1 MNKKIPEIITYLR
14 TPQAIRERSNRIFNL
29 ACQDQLNNFRV
40 DLTQL
45 DKCADYVIDVTLEQ
59 YPKLDIPFHSRWQ
72 HFQVGDVPRLAE
84 LDQMLAGL
92 KPVEKAKVK
101 FDLAIISV
109 LLDAGAGANW
119 QYTEPETG
127 LIFSRS
133 EGLAVC
139 SFRLFCQGFFSSNP
153 DFPWQA
159 DTRGLSQIDVQT
171 LVQGFQVGPEN
182 PLVGLEGRLELLQRL
197 GQVLNQDSQLFGI
210 DSPRPGNMVDYLLH
224 NQAIEEGRR
233 QKEEG
238 RRQKAEGRRKNCLS
252 IQNPNNFQNLVDGGV
267 LNPPQNRK
275 DKEVIQ
281 ATSVLN
287 AVLEGL
293 GDIWPGRSTISGINL
308 GDVWPH
314 SLLKTDCLG
323 DEYIPFHKLSQWL
336 TYSLLEPLQELGLK
350 ITGLDDLTGLAE
362 YRNGGLFIDMGLIQI
377 KNPLVLQQQHLPG
390 SEIIVEWRALTISL
404 LDKVAQ
410 VIQEKLNL
418 NSSEL
423 PLVKILQGGT
433 WTAGRKIAKE
443 LRKDGA
449 PPIKIKSD
457 GTVF

>member
-1 MNKKIPEIITYLR
+1 MNKKIPEVITYLR
-14 TPQAIRERSNRIFNL
+14 TAQAIRERCDSIFNL
-29 ACQDQLNNFRV
+29 ACQDQLNNFQV

-45 DKCADYVIDVTLEQ
+45 DKCANYVINIIYAQ
-59 YPKLDIPFHSRWQ
+59 YPKLNIPLHSRWR

-92 KPVEKAKVK
+92 TPVEKAKVK

-171 LVQGFQVGPEN
+171 LTQGFQVSPEN

-197 GQVLNQDSQLFGI
+197 GQVLNQDSHLFGI
-210 DSPRPGNMVDYLLH
+210 DSPRSGNMVDYLLQ
-224 NQAIEEGRR
+224 NQAN
-233 QKEEG
+233 KEAI
-238 RRQKAEGRRKNCLS
+238 K
-252 IQNPNNFQNLVDGGV
+252 
-267 LNPPQNRK
+267 
-275 DKEVIQ
+275 

-314 SLLKTDCLG
+314 SLLKSDRLG

-336 TYSLLEPLQELGLK
+336 TYSLLEPLQELSLK
-350 ITGLDDLTGLAE
+350 IIGLDDLTGLAE
-362 YRNGGLFIDMGLIQI
+362 YRNGGLFIDMELIKI
-377 KNPLVLQQQHLPG
+377 KNPLILQQQHLPG

-418 NSSEL
+418 NTSEL
-423 PLVKILQGGT
+423 PLVKVLQGGT
-433 WTAGRKIAKE
+433 WTAGRKIATE

>member
-1 MNKKIPEIITYLR
+1 MKKNLQTVIAYLK
-14 TPQAIRERSNRIFNL
+14 TPQAIRERCARIFNL
-29 ACQDQLNNFRV
+29 PCQDQLHNFGIN
-40 DLTQL
+40 LTQL
-45 DKCADYVIDVTLEQ
+45 DQCADYVIDTIYEH
-59 YPKLDIPFHSRWQ
+59 YPALDIPFHSRWR

-92 KPVEKAKVK
+92 TPREKAKVK

-109 LLDAGAGANW
+109 LLDAGAGTNW
-119 QYTEPETG
+119 QYREPETG

-139 SFRLFCQGFFSSNP
+139 SFRLFCQGLFSGNS
-153 DFPWQA
+153 DFPWQVDA
-159 DTRGLSQIDVQT
+159 RGLSQLDIQT
-171 LVQGFQVGPEN
+171 LAQGFQVSPEN
-182 PLVGLEGRLELLQRL
+182 SLVGLEGRLELVQRL
-197 GQVLNQDSQLFGI
+197 GQVLNQNPLYFGI
-210 DSPRPGNMVDYLLH
+210 DNPRPGNMLDYLLQH
-224 NQAIEEGRR
+224 EAKNQ
-233 QKEEG
+233 
-238 RRQKAEGRRKNCLS
+238 
-252 IQNPNNFQNLVDGGV
+252 
-267 LNPPQNRK
+267 
-275 DKEVIQ
+275 VIR

-314 SLLKTDCLG
+314 PLLKTDCLG

-350 ITGLDDLTGLAE
+350 IIGLDDLTGLAE

-377 KNPLVLQQQHLPG
+377 KNNLILQQQHLPG
-390 SEIIVEWRALTISL
+390 SEIIVEWRALTIIL
-404 LDKVAQ
+404 LDKIAK
-410 VIQEKLNL
+410 VIQEKLEL
-418 NSSEL
+418 TASEL
-423 PLVKILQGGT
+423 PLVKVLQGGT

-449 PPIKIKSD
+449 TPIKIKSD

>member
-1 MNKKIPEIITYLR
+1 MDKKIPEIITYLR
-14 TPQAIRERSNRIFNL
+14 TPQAIRERCERIFKL

-40 DLTQL
+40 NLTSL
-45 DKCADYVIDVTLEQ
+45 DKCTDYVIDVTLEQ

-92 KPVEKAKVK
+92 TPVEKAKVK

-127 LIFSRS
+127 LILSRS

-153 DFPWQA
+153 DFPWQT
-159 DTRGLSQIDVQT
+159 DTRGLSQIDVHT
-171 LVQGFQVGPEN
+171 LAQGFQVSPEN
-182 PLVGLEGRLELLQRL
+182 SLVGLEGRLKLLQRL
-197 GQVLNQDSQLFGI
+197 GQVLNQNSQLFGI
-210 DSPRPGNMVDYLLH
+210 DSPRPGNMVDYLWQ
-224 NQAIEEGRR
+224 NQAN
-233 QKEEG
+233 KEAI
-238 RRQKAEGRRKNCLS
+238 K
-252 IQNPNNFQNLVDGGV
+252 
-267 LNPPQNRK
+267 
-275 DKEVIQ
+275 

-287 AVLEGL
+287 SVLEGL

-314 SLLKTDCLG
+314 PLLKSDRLG

-350 ITGLDDLTGLAE
+350 IIGLDDLTGLAE

-377 KNPLVLQQQHLPG
+377 KNPLILEQQHLPD

-418 NSSEL
+418 NASEL

>member
-1 MNKKIPEIITYLR
+1 MNKKIPEVITYLR
-14 TPQAIRERSNRIFNL
+14 TPQAIRERCDLIFNL

-45 DKCADYVIDVTLEQ
+45 DKCADYVINVILEQ
-59 YPKLDIPFHSRWQ
+59 YPTLDIPFHSRWR

-92 KPVEKAKVK
+92 TPVEKAKVK

-119 QYTEPETG
+119 QYAEPETG

-171 LVQGFQVGPEN
+171 LAQGFQVSPEN
-182 PLVGLEGRLELLQRL
+182 PLVGLEGRLELLQHL

-210 DSPRPGNMVDYLLH
+210 DSPRPGNMVDYLWQ

-233 QKEEG
+233 QKVSPLPPFEREG
-238 RRQKAEGRRKNCLS
+238 RRRKNCLWT
-252 IQNPNNFQNLVDGGV
+252 QTPNNFQHPVDGGV
-267 LNPPQNRK
+267 LNPLQNIK

-308 GDVWPH
+308 GDVWSH
-314 SLLKTDCLG
+314 SLLKSDRLG

-350 ITGLDDLTGLAE
+350 IIGLDDLTGLAE

-377 KNPLVLQQQHLPG
+377 KNPLVLQQ
-390 SEIIVEWRALTISL
+390 
-404 LDKVAQ
+404 
-410 VIQEKLNL
+410 
-418 NSSEL
+418 
-423 PLVKILQGGT
+423 
-433 WTAGRKIAKE
+433 
-443 LRKDGA
+443 
-449 PPIKIKSD
+449 
-457 GTVF
+457 